1 MVSIFKPPLAAAYAD
16 DIFSYQKIV
25 DILDNVYDKFEKPN
39 ILIRLKCNQ
48 DERVRRI
55 EQRNS
60 SDFDDKTL
68 TRAIKYNW
76 VSDQIISKIGLNHI
90 DINTSNKTI
99 DEIYS
104 EVNKYINQ
112 AFDFTNNEIER

>member
-1 MVSIFKPPLAAAYAD
+1 MIRYFISSLAAAYAD

-25 DILDNVYDKFEKPN
+25 DILDNVYDKFEKRN

-60 SDFDDKTL
+60 SDFDDIIGF
-68 TRAIKYNW
+68 RIKLL
-76 VSDQIISKIGLNHI
+76 VRL
-90 DINTSNKTI
+90 
-99 DEIYS
+99 
-104 EVNKYINQ
+104 
-112 AFDFTNNEIER
+112 A